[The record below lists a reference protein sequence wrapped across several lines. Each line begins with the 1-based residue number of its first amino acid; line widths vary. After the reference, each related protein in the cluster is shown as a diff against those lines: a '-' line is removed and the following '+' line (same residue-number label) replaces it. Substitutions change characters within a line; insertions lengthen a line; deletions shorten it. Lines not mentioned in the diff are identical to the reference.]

1 MGGRGCPAVSAPIIR
16 TGALGGSL
24 LSRAA
29 QRGELPQWY
38 REHPRDAGAWSVYG
52 REVAASVSPDWFR
65 ALRGAIAP
73 TGGAA
78 ERIERC
84 ADGKG
89 LVVTTG
95 QQPGLF
101 GGPLMSLAKAI
112 SARSFADVLQQMLG
126 VPVAPLFWAATD
138 DADFEEASVVSVAL
152 DGGPRELRLQ
162 QRAPAGTPMA
172 RVPIGDDVRALAE
185 RLREA
190 AGSAAHASYLDDALR
205 AYRPGGTVGDAYV
218 VLLRAILEPA
228 EIAVLDASHTSVSRA
243 AAPLMFDALQN
254 AERLAAVVRRRGG
267 DIAAQGFRPQVD
279 EVPGLSLVFLN
290 SSGIKRRLS
299 LADAASIG
307 SLNERQFLSST
318 VLLRPVLE
326 RAMLP
331 SVAYV
336 AGPGEI
342 AYFAQVSAVA
352 EALYAPVPLVVP
364 RWSVT
369 VLEPRIQ
376 DILDGLQLTP
386 ESLAEPD
393 VVEGRVARERLT
405 PDAERALAAL
415 RENAARDVE
424 ALRLAN
430 GGLVPDPV
438 LDGLQRSLQHRLER
452 VERRFL
458 AGVKQREFRVMRQIA
473 TARGALYPHGAPQ
486 ERRLSHIAFL
496 ARYGSSLLDAML
508 TAAHAHARTTLGE
521 ASPRNVAP
529 ASTPVGA

>member
-1 MGGRGCPAVSAPIIR
+1 LGRAGWTVVSAPIIR
-16 TGALGGSL
+16 TGSLGGSP

-38 REHPRDAGAWSVYG
+38 REYPRDRDAWATYG
-52 REVAASVSPDWFR
+52 RDVAASVSPEWFGV
-65 ALRGAIAP
+65 LRDAIAP
-73 TGGAA
+73 TGRAA
-78 ERIERC
+78 ARIERS
-84 ADGKG
+84 AGGTG

-162 QRAPAGTPMA
+162 QHAPAGTPMA

-190 AGSAAHASYLDDALR
+190 AGSAAHASYLDTALH

-218 VLLRAILEPA
+218 TLLRAILEPV
-228 EIAVLDASHTSVSRA
+228 EIAVLDASHGSVSRA
-243 AAPLMFDALQN
+243 AAPLMLGALQN
-254 AERLAAVVRRRGG
+254 AEGLAAAVRRRGG
-267 DIAAQGFRPQVD
+267 DIAARGFRPQVD
-279 EVPGLSLVFLN
+279 EVPGMSLVFLN
-290 SSGIKRRLS
+290 SGGVKRRLS
-299 LADAASIG
+299 LIDAPSIG
-307 SLNERQFLSST
+307 ALGERQFLSST
-318 VLLRPVLE
+318 VLLRPVVE
-326 RAMLP
+326 RAILP
-331 SVAYV
+331 SVTYV

-352 EALYAPVPLVVP
+352 EALRAPVPLVVP
-364 RWSVT
+364 RWSVS

-376 DILDGLQLTP
+376 EILDGLHLTP
-386 ESLAEPD
+386 ESLTEPHA
-393 VVEGRVARERLT
+393 VEGRVARERLA
-405 PDAERALAAL
+405 PEAERALRTL
-415 RENAARDVE
+415 REDAGRDVD

-430 GGLVPDPV
+430 GGLVPETV
-438 LDGLQRSLQHRLER
+438 LDGLQRSLVHRLER

-458 AGVKQREFRVMRQIA
+458 AGVKQREFRVMHQIA

-486 ERRLSHIAFL
+486 ERRLAHIAFL

-508 TAAHAHARTTLGE
+508 AAAHAHAWSTLADTLPQ
-521 ASPRNVAP
+521 ASARP
-529 ASTPVGA
+529 STPVGA